1 MRIAL
6 RRDTEVEPFE
16 KIDKELK
23 RFLKNQSGPK
33 KERGVMQDDTMI
45 LLEIYRRGRNYQL
58 RWRFDGQ
65 GAVLEEEING
75 VWQETEAGDLKARF
89 PVSIFSQKQINE
101 LASSPRGLLEVVDRS
116 PEVDRAEWKSR
127 WESAKSQFLQ
137 LSAKSHII

>member
-6 RRDTEVEPFE
+6 RRDNEVEPFE

-45 LLEIYRRGRNYQL
+45 LLEIYRRSRNYQL

-75 VWQETEAGDLKARF
+75 VWQKTEAGDLKARF
-89 PVSIFSQKQINE
+89 PVSIS
-101 LASSPRGLLEVVDRS
+101 ARS
-116 PEVDRAEWKSR
+116 RSTNLHPVQEG
-127 WESAKSQFLQ
+127 F
-137 LSAKSHII
+137 